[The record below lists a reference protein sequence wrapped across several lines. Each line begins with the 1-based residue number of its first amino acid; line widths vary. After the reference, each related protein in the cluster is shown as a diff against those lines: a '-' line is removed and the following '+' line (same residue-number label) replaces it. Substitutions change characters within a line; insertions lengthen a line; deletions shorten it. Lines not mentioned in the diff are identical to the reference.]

1 MLLKLLYLFA
11 LIISFEGQS
20 AVSQNAPASP
30 AKNMAAETTV
40 VPVAGQTQATTGKE
54 TDAPETMIGSG
65 DLLKVGVFGVSTFDV
80 EVRVSGRGDI
90 SLPLIGDVHV
100 AGLTTDEAQ
109 TLIQKRLID
118 GNFMVH
124 PEVSVFE
131 REYATQGVAVLGEVQ
146 KPGVYPLLGPHH
158 LFDVISLAGGMT
170 PKAGS
175 EVTIAHRDHP
185 DQPQTVTLT
194 GDVAKSNAANVEILP
209 GDTVAVSLAGIV
221 YIVGDVKSPAGVV
234 MPNGSEMTVV
244 KAIAMAG
251 GANPSAALNG
261 GKIIRRT
268 PQGPQ
273 EIPIQL
279 KQILAAKAADPKL
292 EPDDIV
298 FVPTS
303 AAKSAAKRGLE
314 AIVQTAVGVAI
325 YHPF

>member
-1 MLLKLLYLFA
+1 MSLKVLYILSLAIFFGEQ
-11 LIISFEGQS
+11 I
-20 AVSQNAPASP
+20 AVSQDASSSP
-30 AKNMAAETTV
+30 AKNMPSETAILPSPSQTSTPDAAD
-40 VPVAGQTQATTGKE
+40 VPEQV
-54 TDAPETMIGSG
+54 IGSG
-65 DLLKVGVFGVSTFDV
+65 DLLKVRVFGVNTFDE
-80 EVRVSGRGDI
+80 EVRVSGKGAI

-100 AGLTTDEAQ
+100 AGMTTDQAQ
-109 TLIQKRLID
+109 SLIQEKLIG

-124 PEVSVFE
+124 PAVSVFE
-131 REYATQGVAVLGEVQ
+131 KEYATQGVAVLGEVQ

-158 LFDVISLAGGMT
+158 LFDVLSLAGGMT

-175 EVTIAHRDHP
+175 EVTITHRDHP
-185 DQPQTVTLT
+185 DQPQIVTLA
-194 GDVAKSNAANVEILP
+194 GDVAKSTSANVEILP

-221 YIVGDVKSPAGVV
+221 YVVGDVKSPAGVV
-234 MPNGSEMTVV
+234 MPNASDMTVV

-279 KQILAAKAADPKL
+279 KQILSAKAADPKL
-292 EPDDIV
+292 QPDDIV

-303 AAKSAAKRGLE
+303 AAKGAAKRGLE
-314 AIVQTAVGVAI
+314 AIVQAAVGVAI
-325 YHPF
+325 YHPAY

>member
-1 MLLKLLYLFA
+1 MSLKVLCVLSLA
-11 LIISFEGQS
+11 ISFGDQG
-20 AVSQNAPASP
+20 AVSQDAPAPQARS
-30 AKNMAAETTV
+30 MSAETAIA
-40 VPVAGQTQATTGKE
+40 PSLPQTSLQTGS
-54 TDAPETMIGSG
+54 DAPETVIGSG
-65 DLLKVGVFGVSTFDV
+65 DLLKVGVFGVKTFDE
-80 EVRVSGRGDI
+80 EVRVSARGVI

-100 AGLTTDEAQ
+100 AGLTTEEAQ
-109 TLIQKRLID
+109 SLIQEKLVS

-131 REYATQGVAVLGEVQ
+131 KEYATQGVAVLGEVQ

-175 EVTIAHRDHP
+175 EVTITHRDHP
-185 DQPQTVTLT
+185 DKPQVVTLA
-194 GDVAKSNAANVEILP
+194 GDVAKSSAANVEVLP

-221 YIVGDVKSPAGVV
+221 YIVGDVKNPAGVV
-234 MPNGSEMTVV
+234 MPNGSQMTVV

-279 KQILAAKAADPKL
+279 KQILSAKAADPKL

-325 YHPF
+325 YHPAY

>member
-1 MLLKLLYLFA
+1 ML
-11 LIISFEGQS
+11 
-20 AVSQNAPASP
+20 
-30 AKNMAAETTV
+30 
-40 VPVAGQTQATTGKE
+40 
-54 TDAPETMIGSG
+54 
-65 DLLKVGVFGVSTFDV
+65 
-80 EVRVSGRGDI
+80 
-90 SLPLIGDVHV
+90 
-100 AGLTTDEAQ
+100 
-109 TLIQKRLID
+109 
-118 GNFMVH
+118 H

-131 REYATQGVAVLGEVQ
+131 KEYATQGVSVLGEVQ

-158 LFDVISLAGGMT
+158 LFDVLSLAGGMT

-175 EVTIAHRDHP
+175 DVTITHRDQP
-185 DQPQTVTLT
+185 DQPHIVTLA
-194 GDVAKSNAANVEILP
+194 GDVAKSSTANVEILP

-251 GANPSAALNG
+251 GTNPSAALNG

-279 KQILAAKAADPKL
+279 KQILAAKAIDPKL
-292 EPDDIV
+292 EPEDIV

-325 YHPF
+325 YHPAY

>member
-1 MLLKLLYLFA
+1 MSLRVLYLLSLAIF
-11 LIISFEGQS
+11 FGGQS
-20 AVSQNAPASP
+20 VASQDTPATPAEPAATATAPHPS
-30 AKNMAAETTV
+30 
-40 VPVAGQTQATTGKE
+40 QTGTQKA
-54 TDAPETMIGSG
+54 TDAPETVIGSG
-65 DLLKVGVFGVSTFDV
+65 DLLRVSVFGVNTFDE
-80 EVRVSGRGDI
+80 EVRVSARGEI

-100 AGLTTDEAQ
+100 AGLNTDEAQ
-109 TLIQKRLID
+109 SLIRKKLIE

-131 REYATQGVAVLGEVQ
+131 KEYATQGVAVLGEVQ

-158 LFDVISLAGGMT
+158 LFDVLSFAGGMT

-175 EVTIAHRDHP
+175 EVTITHHDRP
-185 DQPQTVTLT
+185 DQPHNVTLA

-209 GDTVAVSLAGIV
+209 GDTVVVSKAGIV
-221 YIVGDVKSPAGVV
+221 YVVGDVKSPAGVV
-234 MPNGSEMTVV
+234 MVNGSEMTVV
-244 KAIAMAG
+244 KALAMAG
-251 GANPSAALNG
+251 GANPTASLNG

-279 KQILAAKAADPKL
+279 KLILAAKAADPKL
-292 EPDDIV
+292 EAEDIV
-298 FVPTS
+298 FVPSST
-303 AAKSAAKRGLE
+303 AKGAAKRGLE

>member
-1 MLLKLLYLFA
+1 MSLKVFYILSLAIFWGEQ
-11 LIISFEGQS
+11 I
-20 AVSQNAPASP
+20 AVSQDVPSSP
-30 AKNMAAETTV
+30 VKNMAAESAIS
-40 VPVAGQTQATTGKE
+40 PGLSQTSTRSAP
-54 TDAPETMIGSG
+54 DAPESVIGSG
-65 DLLKVGVFGVSTFDV
+65 DLLKVSVFGVNTFDE
-80 EVRVSGRGDI
+80 EVRVSGKGSI

-100 AGLTTDEAQ
+100 AGLTTDQAQ
-109 TLIQKRLID
+109 SLIQEKLID

-124 PEVSVFE
+124 PEVSVLE
-131 REYATQGVAVLGEVQ
+131 KEYATQGVAVLGEVQ

-158 LFDVISLAGGMT
+158 LFDVLSLAGGMT

-175 EVTIAHRDHP
+175 EVTITHRDHP
-185 DQPQTVTLT
+185 NQPQIVALA
-194 GDVAKSNAANVEILP
+194 GDVAKSTAANVEILP

-221 YIVGDVKSPAGVV
+221 YVVGDVKNPAGVV

-268 PQGPQ
+268 AQGPQ

-279 KQILAAKAADPKL
+279 KQILSAKAADPKL
-292 EPDDIV
+292 QPDDIV

-325 YHPF
+325 YHPAY

>member
-1 MLLKLLYLFA
+1 MSLKVLFILSLA
-11 LIISFEGQS
+11 ISFGEHF
-20 AVSQNAPASP
+20 AVSQ
-30 AKNMAAETTV
+30 
-40 VPVAGQTQATTGKE
+40 
-54 TDAPETMIGSG
+54 DAPVSQVKTVATETAVAPNSPLPNVRNPSDTPETVIGSG
-65 DLLKVGVFGVSTFDV
+65 DLLKVSVFGVKTFDE

-100 AGLTTDEAQ
+100 AGLNTDEAQ
-109 TLIQKRLID
+109 SLIRKTLID

-131 REYATQGVAVLGEVQ
+131 KEYATQGVVVLGEVQ

-158 LFDVISLAGGMT
+158 LFDVLSFAGGMT
-170 PKAGS
+170 PKAGP
-175 EVTIAHRDHP
+175 EVTITHHDRP
-185 DQPQTVTLT
+185 DQLHTVTLA

-209 GDTVAVSLAGIV
+209 GDTVAVSKAGIV
-221 YIVGDVKSPAGVV
+221 YVVGDVKSPAGVV
-234 MPNGSEMTVV
+234 MVNGSEMTVV

-251 GANPSAALNG
+251 GANPTAALNG

-292 EPDDIV
+292 EAEDIV
-298 FVPTS
+298 FVPSST
-303 AAKSAAKRGLE
+303 AKGAAKRGLE

>member
-1 MLLKLLYLFA
+1 MPLKVLYVLSLAILFGEQV
-11 LIISFEGQS
+11 L
-20 AVSQNAPASP
+20 VSQDAPSSP
-30 AKNMAAETTV
+30 VKNMAAETAISPQTNTRNA
-40 VPVAGQTQATTGKE
+40 PDAGE
-54 TDAPETMIGSG
+54 SMIGSG
-65 DLLKVGVFGVSTFDV
+65 DLLKVSVFGVNTFDE
-80 EVRVSGRGDI
+80 EVRVSRKGDV
-90 SLPLIGDVHV
+90 SLPLIGNVHV

-109 TLIQKRLID
+109 SLIQEKLID

-131 REYATQGVAVLGEVQ
+131 KEYATQGVAVLGEVQ
-146 KPGVYPLLGPHH
+146 KPGVYPLLGPHR

-175 EVTIAHRDHP
+175 EVTITHRDHL
-185 DQPQTVTLT
+185 DQPRIVTLE

-209 GDTVAVSLAGIV
+209 GDTVAVSLAGIIYV
-221 YIVGDVKSPAGVV
+221 VGDVKSPAGVV
-234 MPNGSEMTVV
+234 MPNGTDMTVV

-261 GKIIRRT
+261 GKIIRHT

-279 KQILAAKAADPKL
+279 KQILSAKAADPKL
-292 EPDDIV
+292 QPDDIV

-303 AAKSAAKRGLE
+303 AAKGAAKRGLE
-314 AIVQTAVGVAI
+314 AILQTAVGVAI
-325 YHPF
+325 YHPAY

>member
-1 MLLKLLYLFA
+1 MSLRVLYLLSLAIF
-11 LIISFEGQS
+11 FGGQS
-20 AVSQNAPASP
+20 AASQDTPATPAEPAATATAPHPS
-30 AKNMAAETTV
+30 
-40 VPVAGQTQATTGKE
+40 QTGTQKA
-54 TDAPETMIGSG
+54 TDAPETVIGSG
-65 DLLKVGVFGVSTFDV
+65 DLLRVSVFGVNTFDE
-80 EVRVSGRGDI
+80 EVRVSARGEI

-100 AGLTTDEAQ
+100 AGLNTDEAQ
-109 TLIQKRLID
+109 SLIRKKLIE

-131 REYATQGVAVLGEVQ
+131 KEYATQGVAVLGEVQ

-158 LFDVISLAGGMT
+158 LFDVLSFAGGMT

-175 EVTIAHRDHP
+175 EVTITHHDRP
-185 DQPQTVTLT
+185 DQPKNVTLA
-194 GDVAKSNAANVEILP
+194 GDVAKSNASNVEILP
-209 GDTVAVSLAGIV
+209 GDTVVVSKAGIV
-221 YIVGDVKSPAGVV
+221 YVVGDVKSPAGVV
-234 MPNGSEMTVV
+234 METGSEMTVV

-251 GANPSAALNG
+251 GANPTAALNS

-279 KQILAAKAADPKL
+279 KQILSAKAADPKL
-292 EPDDIV
+292 EAEDIV

-303 AAKSAAKRGLE
+303 AAKGAAKRGLE

>member
-1 MLLKLLYLFA
+1 MSLRVLYLLSLAIFFA
-11 LIISFEGQS
+11 GQS
-20 AVSQNAPASP
+20 AVSQDAPTSP
-30 AKNMAAETTV
+30 ANNIAADTAIA
-40 VPVAGQTQATTGKE
+40 PSLSQTRAPKAIE
-54 TDAPETMIGSG
+54 APETVIGSG
-65 DLLKVGVFGVSTFDV
+65 DLLRVSVFGVSTFDE

-100 AGLTTDEAQ
+100 AGLNIDEAQ
-109 TLIQKRLID
+109 SLIRRKLID

-131 REYATQGVAVLGEVQ
+131 KEYATQGVAVLGEVQ

-158 LFDVISLAGGMT
+158 LFDVLSFAGGMT
-170 PKAGS
+170 PKAGP
-175 EVTIAHRDHP
+175 EVTITHHDRP
-185 DQPQTVTLT
+185 DQLHTVTLA

-209 GDTVAVSLAGIV
+209 GDTVAVSKAGIV
-221 YIVGDVKSPAGVV
+221 YVVGDVKSPAGVV
-234 MPNGSEMTVV
+234 MVNGSEMTVV

-251 GANPSAALNG
+251 GANPTAALNG

-292 EPDDIV
+292 EAEDIV
-298 FVPTS
+298 FVPSNT
-303 AAKSAAKRGLE
+303 AKGAAKRGLE
-314 AIVQTAVGVAI
+314 AILQTAVGVAI

>member
-1 MLLKLLYLFA
+1 MPSKMILLYLAIF
-11 LIISFEGQS
+11 LGGHS
-20 AVSQNAPASP
+20 AVSQDTPAP
-30 AKNMAAETTV
+30 AKN
-40 VPVAGQTQATTGKE
+40 TG
-54 TDAPETMIGSG
+54 PETIAPSLPQTITRTATEVPETLIGSG
-65 DLLKVGVFGVSTFDV
+65 DLLKVSVFGVNTFDE
-80 EVRVSGRGDI
+80 EVRVSARGDI
-90 SLPLIGDVHV
+90 SLPLVGDVHV
-100 AGLTTDEAQ
+100 AGLSTDEAQ
-109 TLIQKRLID
+109 SLIGKKLID

-124 PEVSVFE
+124 PQVSVFE
-131 REYATQGVAVLGEVQ
+131 REYATQGVSVLGEVQ
-146 KPGVYPLLGPHH
+146 KPGVYPLLGTHH
-158 LFDVISLAGGMT
+158 LFDVLSLAGGMT

-175 EVTIAHRDHP
+175 EVTITHRDHP
-185 DQPQTVTLT
+185 DQPQIVTLT
-194 GDVAKSNAANVEILP
+194 RDVAKSTAANVEILP

-221 YIVGDVKSPAGVV
+221 YIVGDVKNPAGVV

-268 PQGPQ
+268 SQGPQ

-292 EPDDIV
+292 QPEDIV

-325 YHPF
+325 YHPAY